1 MYYRKTCHWQQPS
14 LRESP
19 CRWKS
24 IRNSS
29 AHNVFPNGWC
39 ISFLEKYI
47 SCWSFQIINLQ
58 LKCQFAKEQELNRSS
73 SLFHKVTLN
82 FLKVRLNLLKDQ
94 LQFSISQNTKLFWK
108 SEIWWIVIQ
117 LPFPP
122 NPPFLSQ
129 SPLQNSAEIPENLTT
144 TTVPFGSFNKC
155 LQRYS

>member
-24 IRNSS
+24 FRNGS
-29 AHNVFPNGWC
+29 AHNVFPYGWC
-39 ISFLEKYI
+39 IFFLEKYI

-82 FLKVRLNLLKDQ
+82 FLKVRLNRLKDQ
-94 LQFSISQNTKLFWK
+94 LQFSISPNRKLFWK

-122 NPPFLSQ
+122 IPPFLSQ
-129 SPLQNSAEIPENLTT
+129 SPLQNSAEIPKNSTT
-144 TTVPFGSFNKC
+144 HYC
-155 LQRYS
+155 LFWFPQ

>member
-1 MYYRKTCHWQQPS
+1 M
-14 LRESP
+14 
-19 CRWKS
+19 
-24 IRNSS
+24 
-29 AHNVFPNGWC
+29 FPNNWC
-39 ISFLEKYI
+39 ISFKEKYI

-94 LQFSISQNTKLFWK
+94 LQFSISPNTKLFWK
-108 SEIWWIVIQ
+108 REIWWIVIQ

-129 SPLQNSAEIPENLTT
+129 SLLQNSVVRPAITYGEELYVGKVWSGWNLKIQGFLILFSKLLRWFFCG
-144 TTVPFGSFNKC
+144 PII
-155 LQRYS
+155 

>member
-1 MYYRKTCHWQQPS
+1 MQLCTTEKPATGNNRLSANRHAAEKV
-14 LRESP
+14 LE
-19 CRWKS
+19 
-24 IRNSS
+24 NSG

-39 ISFLEKYI
+39 NSFLEKYI

-82 FLKVRLNLLKDQ
+82 FLKVRLNRLKDQ
-94 LQFSISQNTKLFWK
+94 LQFSISPNTKLFWK

-122 NPPFLSQ
+122 TPPFLSQ
-129 SPLQNSAEIPENLTT
+129 SPLQNSAEIPENSTT
-144 TTVPFGSFNKC
+144 TTVSFGS
-155 LQRYS
+155 LT